1 MWSPVAIPRSV
12 SGTLHATTVGPE
24 VADRLRGTDLRNGR
38 GAAIFS
44 SVFYLSLETG
54 LLCVTRADVDPG
66 PFSVMTS
73 APRHTDFRT
82 FGLAVNQ
89 MAQLEDR
96 RIVVS
101 GWLEVDLSAA
111 EQWSPDPCPEFPDP
125 LLIARGLGRLRQ
137 CLPSDI
143 IGTGL
148 GGYLV
153 EGYCAEDG
161 DRVGLAAKAPI
172 LAAREFVAMVV
183 SGKQSHCEWAKRLI
197 GLGPG
202 LTPSG
207 DDFLGGLL
215 IALHVLGAH
224 DAARSLWTAIRAD
237 ARAATNPISFAFLSA
252 AAKGRGG
259 ASLHTTIAAIMTGDD
274 PTAGLARLMRL
285 GHSSGWDALVGVATV
300 LEAFTRL
307 RRDAAA

>member
-1 MWSPVAIPRSV
+1 MWSPVAIPSSL
-12 SGTLHATTVGPE
+12 SGTLRATIVGTE
-24 VADRLRGTDLRNGR
+24 VANRLRGTDPCNGR
-38 GAAIFS
+38 VAAVFS
-44 SVFYLSLETG
+44 SVFYLSLDTG

-73 APRHTDFRT
+73 APRHTDFRA

-89 MAQLEDR
+89 MAQMEDR

-101 GWLEVDLSAA
+101 GWLDVDLSSA
-111 EQWSPDPCPEFPDP
+111 EQWSPDACPDFPDP
-125 LLIARGLGRLRQ
+125 RLIARGLGRLRQ

-143 IGTGL
+143 IGRGF

-172 LAAREFVAMVV
+172 LAARDFAAMAV
-183 SGKQSHCEWAKRLI
+183 SGKQSPCEWAKRLI

-207 DDFLGGLL
+207 DDFLGGYL
-215 IALHVLGAH
+215 IALHALGAH
-224 DAARSLWTAIRAD
+224 DAARNVWTAIRAD

-252 AAKGRGG
+252 AAKGCGG
-259 ASLHTTIAAIMTGDD
+259 ASLHTTIAAIMSGDD
-274 PTAGLARLMRL
+274 PAAALARLTRL

-300 LEAFTRL
+300 LEAVTQRP
-307 RRDAAA
+307 RDAAA